1 MRAAF
6 LIACLLVPALSARSP
21 ADPVGERLPLI
32 LEAWKHRVEMNRGV
46 HAWNRRNDGMR
57 VFQEW
62 IALLTLARE
71 ASPAE
76 RKRTGQALE
85 KYVVGGDIRPLGF
98 IGTSLPMPGYD
109 DGDFDM
115 ALLGCVSLLHLFRDD
130 PVLLTDKTLLHLVT
144 KVVRL
149 WGQSSK
155 SHFEVFFVSVPET
168 ENHLFMIESSRFLTN
183 QLIVENS
190 RRLPALAA
198 LRDSLV
204 GRGINLDNRSGN
216 LKRRLLKTMH
226 QAMCKGFFEFNAQI
240 YQRFTIHALDNLY
253 SFSADAAV
261 ADAAG
266 CLLDYLS
273 ASFAF
278 QSFGS
283 LRQGPFRRSSEVY
296 LDSTLVNRDAAC
308 SFFAIQSGAFPWS
321 ADPRTGL
328 WAHNTAHASLALYS
342 AVLGY
347 RIPAPILHYLRER
360 PAEYR
365 AEIRSAYADGGRRVT
380 EVYHGG
386 PGYLLTGGG
395 RYENYDGPNF
405 PTSRLWFKDAP
416 WVYDVITRSSSLLLD
431 PMSEKPRLLR
441 DILHFRG
448 EQWRANNLAVHRNFL
463 YGYVP
468 AAAANSPEWPQHVP
482 AEWKADTATSVTRD
496 FDFRFVDRSD
506 AGVYLVLGRIRPA
519 RTYLRWGYQKFLRGT
534 VEVVDTSR
542 AASLAEVKDRTLAHN
557 SPGRGWT
564 LGRRYV
570 YTTFDGARIHLSARY
585 DGGRDGII
593 KVAEPPDPD
602 TAAPAVA
609 LPFRFPWSGGE
620 AAASTGPLAGLGNL
634 PLRDKPHFQ
643 VEAYSPWRGRVALS
657 DGKGN
662 MYVFNPA
669 TGGYCLSNFRSWW
682 NPRRKV
688 HDPEAPPDR
697 VDPAASVQRGSDPDA
712 PPAVPAAD
720 PAVPAAGPGTPE
732 FAN

>member
-1 MRAAF
+1 MRIAF
-6 LIACLLVPALSARSP
+6 LIACLFLSASLARP
-21 ADPVGERLPLI
+21 ATDPVGDRLPLI
-32 LEAWKHRVEMNRGV
+32 LEAWKHRVERNQGV
-46 HAWNRRNDGMR
+46 HEWNRRNDGMR

-76 RKRTGQALE
+76 RRKVGLSLE

-98 IGTSLPMPGYD
+98 IGTSLPVPGYD

-115 ALLGCVSLLHLFRDD
+115 ALLGCVSLLHLFQED
-130 PVLLTDKTLLHLVT
+130 PVLLTDRTLLHLVT

-155 SHFEVFFVSVPET
+155 AHFDVFFVSVPET

-183 QLIVENS
+183 QLIVENV
-190 RRLPALAA
+190 RKLPALAA

-204 GRGINLDNRSGN
+204 GKGVNLDNRRGN
-216 LKRRLLKTMH
+216 LKRHLLKVMH

-240 YQRFTIHALDNLY
+240 YQRFTIHALDNLH
-253 SFSADAAV
+253 SFSRDTAV
-261 ADAAG
+261 ADAAA

-278 QSFGS
+278 QSFAS
-283 LRQGPFRRSSEVY
+283 LRQGPYRRSSEVY
-296 LDSTLVNRDAAC
+296 LDSSLVNRDAAC
-308 SFFAIQSGAFPWS
+308 SFFAIQSGSFPWS

-328 WAHNTAHASLALYS
+328 WSHNTAHASLALYS
-342 AVLGY
+342 AVLKY
-347 RIPAPILHYLRER
+347 RVPAPILHYLRER

-380 EVYHGG
+380 EVYYGG
-386 PGYLLTGGG
+386 PSHLLSAGG
-395 RYENYDGPNF
+395 RYESYDGPNF

-431 PMSEKPRLLR
+431 PMQEKPRLLR

-448 EQWRANNLAVHRNFL
+448 EQWRSNNLAVRRNFL

-468 AAAANSPEWPQHVP
+468 AAEANSPEWPHHIP
-482 AEWKADTATSVTRD
+482 ASWKVDTATSVTRD

-506 AGVYLVLGRIRPA
+506 AGVYLVLGRLRPA

-534 VEVVDTSR
+534 VEIVDTSK
-542 AASLAEVKDRTLAHN
+542 AASLAEVKARTLANH
-557 SPGRGWT
+557 SRQGGWI

-570 YTTFDGARIHLSARY
+570 YTTYDSARIHLSARY
-585 DGGRDGII
+585 NGERDGIGR
-593 KVAEPPDPD
+593 VQEPPDPD
-602 TAAPAVA
+602 TAAPVVT
-609 LPFRFPWSGGE
+609 LPFRFPWPGE
-620 AAASTGPLAGLGNL
+620 VAAAAAGSGSLAALGNL
-634 PLRDKPHFQ
+634 GLGPDRPHFR
-643 VEAYSPWRGRVALS
+643 VELYSPWRGQAALS

-669 TGGYCLSNFRSWW
+669 TGGYCLANFRSWW
-682 NPRRKV
+682 NPRRKI
-688 HDPEAPPDR
+688 HDPEA
-697 VDPAASVQRGSDPDA
+697 A
-712 PPAVPAAD
+712 P
-720 PAVPAAGPGTPE
+720 AGPD